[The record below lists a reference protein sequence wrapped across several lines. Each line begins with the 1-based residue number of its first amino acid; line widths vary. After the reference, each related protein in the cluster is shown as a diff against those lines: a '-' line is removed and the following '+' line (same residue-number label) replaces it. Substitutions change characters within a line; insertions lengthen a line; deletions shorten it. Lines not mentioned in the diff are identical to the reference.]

1 MAARQLAQMRR
12 GHNMP
17 YANVSEVP
25 DYVPKKKRKQW
36 LEIWNKV
43 YKEKIDA
50 GESKEAAEKSAYAQA
65 TGVAN
70 KESKGAV
77 MDREVRFVSGELR
90 ATLGAAKDEV
100 GIAPLML
107 EGYAATFNSLSHDLN
122 GFREKIMP
130 GAFSRTLKEN
140 ADVRA
145 LKNHDPNFVLGRSK
159 SGTLKLEQDSRG
171 LRFQVELPNT
181 QYAKDLHESI
191 KRGDMDQCSFAFKA
205 VGQKWSEE
213 QDGNG
218 DWYAMREL
226 HDVDLFDVS
235 AVTYPAYEDT
245 SIAARGDIVPAEIR
259 SSIAAKKTGAAP
271 EVRDEDCAYE
281 DLISEVCSA
290 LAEKF
295 PSTYGDGAAT
305 PYNNG
310 KYYVIETH
318 DNYVIVCDWQAQE
331 YYKISYVEDAAA
343 ESYTFGTPQPVEK
356 AWVPAERA
364 VKRFAELRKSYMDM
378 LADKHMASALET
390 YAAAAALKKNADDHA
405 AAATALQ
412 AKADAARLADFTD
425 DPDDGDSENEG
436 PWQNRIVDE
445 QDVWDETQQDDTDGA
460 NDNGDDDDRK
470 VKRAAARKA
479 AGVETRADG
488 KVRTKRVGGKNLTKD
503 KFAYVGDPERTETWK
518 LPIHDAAHVRNAL
531 ARFNQTQGIPSGK
544 RAGVYRK
551 IVAAAKKFGIEV
563 SAEENS
569 RALAT
574 CDADESEVLLLRAT
588 LQRASW

>member
-1 MAARQLAQMRR
+1 
-12 GHNMP
+12 MP

-36 LEIWNKV
+36 MEIWNKV

-65 TGVAN
+65 TGVVN

-77 MDREVRFVSGELR
+77 MDREIRFVVAELR
-90 ATLGAAKDEV
+90 ATGGDKTPT
-100 GIAPLML
+100 GPAPLAL
-107 EGYAATFNSLSHDLN
+107 EGYAATFNSVSHDLN
-122 GFREKIMP
+122 GFKERIMP

-145 LKNHDPNFVLGRSK
+145 LKNHDPNFVLGRTK
-159 SGTLKLEQDSRG
+159 AGTLKLEQDSKG
-171 LRFQVELPNT
+171 LRFRVDLPDT
-181 QYAKDLHESI
+181 QYARDLHTSI
-191 KRGDMDQCSFAFKA
+191 SRGDMDQCSFAFKA

-226 HDVDLFDVS
+226 HDVDLFDIS

-245 SIAARGDIVPAEIR
+245 SVSARGDIVPAEIR
-259 SSIAAKKTGAAP
+259 SSIAAKKAGTVAP
-271 EVRDEDCAYE
+271 PEKRDDDSYEEMLCDVRD
-281 DLISEVCSA
+281 A
-290 LAEKF
+290 LAAKF
-295 PSTYGDGAAT
+295 PSVYSDGRPT
-305 PYNNG
+305 EYNNG
-310 KYYVIETH
+310 RYYICETYSDYVIAVECSTG
-318 DNYVIVCDWQAQE
+318 DYF
-331 YYKISYVEDAAA
+331 KISYTEDEAS
-343 ESYTFGTPQPVEK
+343 ETYSFGTPQPVEK
-356 AWVPAERA
+356 QWVPAERYA
-364 VKRFAELRKSYMDM
+364 ARVTELRKSYMDM

-390 YAAAAALKKNADDHA
+390 YAAAAKMKSQADDEAKA
-405 AAATALQ
+405 AAKIQ
-412 AKADAARLADFTD
+412 AMADAARLADLAS
-425 DPDDGDSENEG
+425 DPEDGDSENEG

-460 NDNGDDDDRK
+460 NDGDNGDEAGRTAK
-470 VKRAAARKA
+470 RAERRAAARKA
-479 AGVETRADG
+479 AGVEVRADG

-518 LPIHDAAHVRNAL
+518 LPIHDAAHARNAL

-551 IVAAAKKFGIEV
+551 IVAAAKKFGITV
-563 SAEENS
+563 SDEENS

-574 CDADESEVLLLRAT
+574 CDMDETEKLLMRAE
-588 LQRASW
+588 LQRSSW